1 MASKRRSVAD
11 ALAARERAFIAAAPA
26 GRRRAAGL
34 KQTQLGVRVPA
45 ELAERL
51 RLHAADR
58 LAAGTHPLTAN
69 GIVAA
74 ALTSWLDQ
82 QQQADGAASTR
93 QLAQQL
99 RAVADQL
106 DRRK

>member
-1 MASKRRSVAD
+1 MASKRRSTAD
-11 ALAARERAFIAAAPA
+11 ALAARERAFVAAAPA
-26 GRRRAAGL
+26 GRRRAAAR
-34 KQTQLGVRVPA
+34 QTQLGVRVPA
-45 ELAERL
+45 DLAERL

-58 LAAGTHPLTAN
+58 LAAGTHPLTAA

-74 ALTSWLDQ
+74 ALTAWLDA
-82 QQQADGAASTR
+82 QQAGGAASSR

-106 DRRK
+106 ERRK